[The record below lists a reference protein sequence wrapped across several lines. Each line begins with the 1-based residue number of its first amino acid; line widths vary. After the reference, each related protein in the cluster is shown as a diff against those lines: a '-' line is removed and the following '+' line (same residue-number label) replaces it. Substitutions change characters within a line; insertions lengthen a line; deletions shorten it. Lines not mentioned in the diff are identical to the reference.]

1 MNFYTLLPSKLD
13 INADNITEKFCQFCL
28 CCNPWYAGADTR
40 QLATA
45 FNSIPKSEGQKFDI
59 WVLFLL
65 IRQYHQKVISSWS
78 KLVGFL
84 GVERKDEQSTQ
95 KIQQYVVRLKR
106 WMNQMHVDAFFD
118 YLLSRPNAYYLE
130 IPESQPQLRCNVNI
144 NDDLVIK
151 ALRVGVVSHHSNSI
165 NVLHASG
172 SPSHW
177 MPSADHNLE
186 TDGQSLGFVHDDTD
200 NCPTPHSLLMPTSQN
215 MAVDPVEHNR
225 NHPSNIPSSSLQQST
240 NVFDSSNEA
249 AQLPRATTH
258 SSRHENSFRDSESVS
273 VADSIDP
280 TNSWQQWPDE
290 LRNVASPKESD
301 TLSDSW
307 SRSANVDAD
316 NLEQERGLPR
326 KRGRPPGARNKLKQL
341 QSEVSIPVNIDT
353 NWYERFDKLMHA
365 QNTMLRAA
373 FSHAA
378 HLPTEKVNYL
388 LNSYTD
394 EISTYIPTCVPS
406 SRVNSMRNI
415 SHTMLALVSSQ
426 LEIIE
431 ANNDRLIWSVH
442 QGPLSATV
450 CHTFNAE
457 KAPNLQ
463 ALVEPTILKDA
474 ATQRT
479 NSAVNT
485 LGSLDS
491 VSTLKLE
498 IAKLNAELRQKNNEI
513 ENLKRKVMNAIF
525 N

>member
-1 MNFYTLLPSKLD
+1 MNFYALLPSKLD
-13 INADNITEKFCQFCL
+13 VNADNITEKFCQFCL

-40 QLATA
+40 LLANA

-118 YLLSRPNAYYLE
+118 YLLNRPNEYYLE
-130 IPESQPQLRCNVNI
+130 IPESQPQLRSSVNI

-151 ALRVGVVSHHSNSI
+151 ALRAGLVPHHNNSI
-165 NVLHASG
+165 NALHTSS
-172 SPSHW
+172 SPSNW

-186 TDGQSLGFVHDDTD
+186 TDSQSLGFVTHSETQ
-200 NCPTPHSLLMPTSQN
+200 NCPSPHSLLMPTSQN
-215 MAVDPVEHNR
+215 ITADPVQHQR
-225 NHPSNIPSSSLQQST
+225 HHPSTVPNSPLPQST
-240 NVFDSSNEA
+240 NMFESSNEA
-249 AQLPRATTH
+249 AQLSRTTSH
-258 SSRHENSFRDSESVS
+258 PNRHETSFRDSESVS

-280 TNSWQQWPDE
+280 TNTWQQWPDE
-290 LRNVASPKESD
+290 LRDVTSPKESE

-307 SRSANVDAD
+307 SRSANVDAV
-316 NLEQERGLPR
+316 EQERGLPR
-326 KRGRPPGARNKLKQL
+326 KRGRPPGARNKLRQL
-341 QSEVSIPVNIDT
+341 NSEVSIPLNIDT
-353 NWYERFDKLMHA
+353 NWYERFDKSMHA

-378 HLPTEKVNYL
+378 HLPTEKVNQL

-394 EISTYIPTCVPS
+394 EISTYVPTSFPS
-406 SRVNSMRNI
+406 SRINSMRNI

-442 QGPLSATV
+442 QGPLSATI

-457 KAPNLQ
+457 KTPNLH
-463 ALVEPTILKDA
+463 ALAEPTLLKDA
-474 ATQRT
+474 TIQRT
-479 NSAVNT
+479 KSAVGT
-485 LGSLDS
+485 LGSLDT
-491 VSTLKLE
+491 VSTLKME